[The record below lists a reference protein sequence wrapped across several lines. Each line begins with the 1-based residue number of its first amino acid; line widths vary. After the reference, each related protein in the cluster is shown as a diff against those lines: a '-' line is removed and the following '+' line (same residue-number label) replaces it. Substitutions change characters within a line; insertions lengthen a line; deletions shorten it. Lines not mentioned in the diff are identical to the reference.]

1 MRMFPT
7 CALLLAV
14 VVGAST
20 GIAQAEPGAIHEGI
34 TVASSALAV
43 DRTADTSGLVPPS
56 RMSPGTATLDP
67 STRRIV
73 VVGDSIL
80 CSQLPP
86 GTRTNQIVPLTLAAL
101 DSRSPGTT
109 VSNRSLPGLST
120 LHLFDQR
127 ATTVRQHLTRILDT
141 GDPSPDVVVVAVSSI
156 DINLFPD
163 IPVTSL
169 APALVNELR
178 AIETMLAAR
187 GIDTVFVPAFGI
199 NSDLYNDLRSRSA
212 PFRDYRFDE
221 RVNTFNELLRTSG
234 LPMLFHRFARLDQNS
249 DGNADRRYF
258 IGFDSLGEWPD
269 DGIHPNALGERVFG
283 DNLANGLIAAL
294 ERR

>member
-1 MRMFPT
+1 MFPT
-7 CALLLAV
+7 CALLLAI

-43 DRTADTSGLVPPS
+43 DRPADTSGLVPPS

-80 CSQLPP
+80 FSRLTP

-101 DSRSPGTT
+101 NSRSPGTT
-109 VSNRSLPGLST
+109 VSNHSLPALST

-127 ATTVRQHLTRILDT
+127 ATTVRRHLTKILGT

-169 APALVNELR
+169 APALMNELR

-199 NSDLYNDLRSRSA
+199 NSDLYNDLRS
-212 PFRDYRFDE
+212 
-221 RVNTFNELLRTSG
+221 
-234 LPMLFHRFARLDQNS
+234 
-249 DGNADRRYF
+249 
-258 IGFDSLGEWPD
+258 
-269 DGIHPNALGERVFG
+269 
-283 DNLANGLIAAL
+283 
-294 ERR
+294 